1 LEFESISEL
10 KKLLAQNYK
19 IEKVE
24 PRMFTSDAE
33 VNIVRVTLVSTDG
46 KTKTIKAYR
55 EESYLFSK
63 QFFASGTVIFGFPI
77 WQLSMN

>member
-1 LEFESISEL
+1 LESESISEL

-33 VNIVRVTLVSTDG
+33 VNIVRVTLASTDG

-55 EESYLFSK
+55 EESHALREF
-63 QFFASGTVIFGFPI
+63 IRN
-77 WQLSMN
+77 LH

>member
-1 LEFESISEL
+1 MEFESISEL

-33 VNIVRVTLVSTDG
+33 VNIVRVTLASTDG
-46 KTKTIKAYR
+46 KTKTIKEAYR
-55 EESYLFSK
+55 EESHALREF
-63 QFFASGTVIFGFPI
+63 IRN
-77 WQLSMN
+77 LH

>member
-1 LEFESISEL
+1 MDKKILEFESISEL

-19 IEKVE
+19 IKKVE

-33 VNIVRVTLVSTDG
+33 VNIVQVTLVSTDD

-55 EESYLFSK
+55 EESHALREFIRNL
-63 QFFASGTVIFGFPI
+63 Q
-77 WQLSMN
+77 

>member
-1 LEFESISEL
+1 MEFESISEL

-33 VNIVRVTLVSTDG
+33 VNIVMVTLASTDG
-46 KTKTIKAYR
+46 KTQTIKAYR
-55 EESYLFSK
+55 EESHALREFVRNLH
-63 QFFASGTVIFGFPI
+63 F
-77 WQLSMN
+77 

>member
-1 LEFESISEL
+1 MEFESISEL

-19 IEKVE
+19 IEKVG

-33 VNIVRVTLVSTDG
+33 VNIVRVTLASTDG

-55 EESYLFSK
+55 EESHALREF
-63 QFFASGTVIFGFPI
+63 IRN
-77 WQLSMN
+77 LH

>member
-1 LEFESISEL
+1 MEFESISEL

-33 VNIVRVTLVSTDG
+33 INIVRVTLASTDG

-55 EESYLFSK
+55 EESHALREF
-63 QFFASGTVIFGFPI
+63 IRN
-77 WQLSMN
+77 LH

>member
-1 LEFESISEL
+1 MEFESISEL

-33 VNIVRVTLVSTDG
+33 VNIVRVTLASTDG

-55 EESYLFSK
+55 EESHALREF
-63 QFFASGTVIFGFPI
+63 IRN
-77 WQLSMN
+77 LH

>member
-1 LEFESISEL
+1 MEFESISEL

-33 VNIVRVTLVSTDG
+33 VNIVRVTQ
-46 KTKTIKAYR
+46 
-55 EESYLFSK
+55 YLLMAKQKQLKRTEKNHIFSPNSSSHLG
-63 QFFASGTVIFGFPI
+63 Q
-77 WQLSMN
+77 

>member
-33 VNIVRVTLVSTDG
+33 INIVRVTLASTDG

-55 EESYLFSK
+55 EESHALREF
-63 QFFASGTVIFGFPI
+63 IRN
-77 WQLSMN
+77 LH

>member
-1 LEFESISEL
+1 MESESISEL

-33 VNIVRVTLVSTDG
+33 VNIVRVTLASTDG

-55 EESYLFSK
+55 EESHALREF
-63 QFFASGTVIFGFPI
+63 IRN
-77 WQLSMN
+77 LH

>member
-33 VNIVRVTLVSTDG
+33 VNIVRVTLASTDG

-55 EESYLFSK
+55 EESHALREF
-63 QFFASGTVIFGFPI
+63 IRN
-77 WQLSMN
+77 LH